1 MNFLPKGVDPQELLN
16 HIREISWK
24 VSDSLNSFSHDI
36 ESSSGFTNLEIKELK
51 SGPVTNADLEAN
63 KIIISGIKSKYPN
76 QNWLFLS
83 EENVKE
89 YKKEY
94 FDSKEWVWI
103 IDPLDGTRDF
113 INKTGE
119 YAVHISLAFKKK
131 NILGVVIIPSREELW
146 VSLENVGSWCELRNL
161 KKISF
166 NDKNNR
172 KINELRV
179 AISKTHSPKVLKN
192 IIEKLNPLK
201 IIGMG
206 SIGHKITSI
215 IKDEVDLYISYSERG
230 KSSPKDWD
238 IAAPEA
244 IIRGFNGYFT
254 DLNGNQLKFL
264 DNNEYRQEGILIA
277 SRSNKHQKIC
287 NKIKEL
293 ME

>member
-1 MNFLPKGVDPQELLN
+1 M
-16 HIREISWK
+16 
-24 VSDSLNSFSHDI
+24 
-36 ESSSGFTNLEIKELK
+36 
-51 SGPVTNADLEAN
+51 
-63 KIIISGIKSKYPN
+63 
-76 QNWLFLS
+76 
-83 EENVKE
+83 
-89 YKKEY
+89 
-94 FDSKEWVWI
+94 
-103 IDPLDGTRDF
+103 
-113 INKTGE
+113 
-119 YAVHISLAFKKK
+119 AFKKK

-206 SIGHKITSI
+206 SIGYKITSI

-244 IIRGFNGYFT
+244 IIRGFKGYFT

-277 SRSNKHQKIC
+277 SRSNKHQQIC